1 MKEKNTTIDDLAQ
14 MVAKGFEKT
23 ATKDELKEGLNFL
36 RSDMNDGFSEVNRRL
51 DNIEHLIAEEHRI
64 RIERLEENVNTL
76 MNAVGLSK

>member
-1 MKEKNTTIDDLAQ
+1 MYMKEKNVTNEDLAI
-14 MVAKGFEKT
+14 MVKKGFDVV
-23 ATKDELKEGLNFL
+23 DERFDKVDKRF
-36 RSDMNDGFSEVNRRL
+36 DTVDDKFSEVNHRL